1 MKTRETNG
9 IERNLIMLFLCRTH
23 LSKSVPKLT
32 KLFKIA
38 FCHPMKFR
46 VNLFLLLLGV
56 AAFQVSQ
63 AQTKEDFFG
72 KLRTVVIDAGHGGK
86 DKGCLG
92 AESYEKDVALA
103 ISLKLGGYLEETYPD
118 LNVIYTRKTD
128 VFVELQ
134 DRAKIANQAKADLFI
149 CIHANANDNK
159 GAYGTETFV
168 MGDAK
173 SEANMRAAQR
183 ENSVILLE
191 DDYESKYENF
201 DPKSPESYILFSLS
215 TKAHQAQS
223 IAFAEK
229 IQAQFRE
236 RVNRKDRG
244 VKTAGFLVL
253 HQTTMPSVLIE
264 TGFLT
269 NRNEEQFLISKQGQD
284 YLASAIYRAFKE
296 YKNEVES
303 VSKSIIEE
311 SVEQDAEEIEPV
323 KTQEKV
329 EKEVAKTPKK
339 EEVKKDRLIE
349 PSKKEERVNEEGLLF
364 KVQIAT
370 FASEV
375 NASPENFKGLEDVSF
390 YEAGGLYRYTYG
402 SVKTW
407 DAANELQ
414 KKVRDSGYEDAFV
427 VAFHNGKRIAV
438 GEAVKLLKEDK

>member
-1 MKTRETNG
+1 M
-9 IERNLIMLFLCRTH
+9 
-23 LSKSVPKLT
+23 PKLT
-32 KLFKIA
+32 KLFKIN
-38 FCHPMKFR
+38 FCDLTKFR
-46 VNLFLLLLGV
+46 LKLV
-56 AAFQVSQ
+56 AAVLLVIVSQ
-63 AQTKEDFFG
+63 LSIAQTKDDFFG

-92 AESYEKDVALA
+92 AKSYEKDVALA
-103 ISLKLGGYLEETYPD
+103 ISLKLGGYLEETYSD
-118 LNVIYTRKTD
+118 LNVVYTRKTD

-134 DRAKIANQAKADLFI
+134 DRAGIANKAKADLFI
-149 CIHANANDNK
+149 CIHANANNNK
-159 GAYGTETFV
+159 SAYGTETFV

-183 ENSVILLE
+183 ENSVILME
-191 DDYESKYENF
+191 DDYESKYQNF
-201 DPKSPESYILFSLS
+201 DPNSPESYILFSLS

-229 IQAQFRE
+229 IQDQFRE
-236 RVNRKDRG
+236 RVRRKDRG

-269 NRNEEQFLISKQGQD
+269 NRNEEVFLTSKQGQD
-284 YLASAIYRAFKE
+284 YLASSIYRAFKE

-311 SVEQDAEEIEPV
+311 SVEDDAEVSKPAEIKTVVEEKPV
-323 KTQEKV
+323 EIP
-329 EKEVAKTPKK
+329 KEVTEK
-339 EEVKKDRLIE
+339 EEVKVLRSVEK
-349 PSKKEERVNEEGLLF
+349 GLLF

-370 FASEV
+370 FGKKVEAQ
-375 NASPENFKGLEDVSF
+375 PDNFNGLDNISY

-402 SVKTW
+402 AEKTW
-407 DAANELQ
+407 EAANQLQ
-414 KKVRDSGYEDAFV
+414 QKVKESGYNDAFI

>member
-1 MKTRETNG
+1 
-9 IERNLIMLFLCRTH
+9 
-23 LSKSVPKLT
+23 
-32 KLFKIA
+32 
-38 FCHPMKFR
+38 MKFR

-323 KTQEKV
+323 KIQEKV

-339 EEVKKDRLIE
+339 EEVKKDQLIE
-349 PSKKEERVNEEGLLF
+349 PSKKEERVSEEGLLF